1 MVFLLLGMVVSLPV
15 FRLPMISFLQAK
27 ALKKFALLTM
37 GTIFVFLITSPIIAA
52 DKEPFTPLGAPSCAS
67 AACHNQ
73 NLGKG
78 IAFSEYTTWTG
89 FDPHHK
95 AYAVLFNPRSDRIVK
110 NLYNTAAG
118 SAGATQLCL
127 NCHSSNQG
135 KSEHAGPGF
144 SVTEGVGCE
153 SCHGASSGYISIH
166 FTEKFKKLSSQEKEK
181 EFGLTN
187 TKDLSSRNKMCADC
201 HVGNAKKGMEV
212 NHDLI
217 AAGHP
222 RLNFELSAYSAQYPK
237 HWKVEDDLKRYP
249 DFNAKAWALG
259 QIESSKIALQ
269 LLEDRASG
277 LHAIGGIK
285 SPWPEFTE
293 FDCFSCHKDLKLNSR
308 KYQGGYSN
316 KPGSLPWGG
325 WFNGNALK
333 LVLEESKVKAFP
345 SEVSQ
350 QMNQFGAQPIKVAQ
364 SSRKAIEQLE
374 MAAQDLEKSPTWG
387 KAQLQV
393 LAKKLIN
400 SGKIN
405 AEKGSWDEFAQLYLG
420 LAAIHNSWDDIDPQ
434 SLPKEFT
441 KELVILRDLLK
452 DVFPKGFDSP
462 SLFED
467 KFGLKTRNEKSGETF
482 SSVFRSL
489 QDVLESNRR

>member
-1 MVFLLLGMVVSLPV
+1 MIVSLTV
-15 FRLPMISFLQAK
+15 CRLPMISFFKAK
-27 ALKKFALLTM
+27 ALKKLALLTM
-37 GTIFVFLITSPIIAA
+37 GTMLICFSPSPIIAA
-52 DKEPFTPLGAPSCAS
+52 EKEPFTPLGAPSCAS

-73 NLGKG
+73 NLGRG
-78 IAFSEYTTWTG
+78 IPFSEYTTWTG

-95 AYAVLFNPRSDRIVK
+95 AYASLFNSRSDRIVK
-110 NLYNTAAG
+110 NLYNTGAG

-127 NCHSSNQG
+127 NCHASNQG

-144 SVTEGVGCE
+144 SLTEGVGCE
-153 SCHGASSGYISIH
+153 SCHGSSSGYISVH
-166 FTEKFKKLSSQEKEK
+166 FTEKFKKLSTQEKEK
-181 EFGLTN
+181 EYGLTN

-237 HWKVEDDLKRYP
+237 HWKIEDDLKRYP
-249 DFNAKAWALG
+249 DFNAKAWAVG
-259 QIESSKIALQ
+259 QIQNSKIALE
-269 LLEDRASG
+269 LLEDRTTG
-277 LHAIGGIK
+277 LHGVDGNK
-285 SPWPEFTE
+285 TPWPEFTE
-293 FDCFSCHKDLKLNSR
+293 FDCFSCHKDLKLNSK

-333 LVLEESKVKAFP
+333 LVLEDSKVKAFP
-345 SEVSQ
+345 TEVSL
-350 QMNQFGAQPIKVAQ
+350 QMNQFGAQPSKVGQ
-364 SSRKAIEQLE
+364 SCKKAIEKLE
-374 MAAQDLEKSPTWG
+374 IAAQDLEKSPTWS
-387 KAQLQV
+387 KSQLLS
-393 LAKKLIN
+393 LAKKLID

-420 LAAIHNSWDDIDPQ
+420 LAAIHNSWDDLDPQ
-434 SLPKEFT
+434 GVPKDFT
-441 KELVILRDLLK
+441 KELVILGDLLK

-462 SLFED
+462 RLFED
-467 KFGLKTRNEKSGETF
+467 KFSFNPRNEKSDETF

-489 QDVLESNRR
+489 HIALESNRR

>member
-1 MVFLLLGMVVSLPV
+1 
-15 FRLPMISFLQAK
+15 MISFLQAK
-27 ALKKFALLTM
+27 AMKKFALLTM
-37 GTIFVFLITSPIIAA
+37 GTIFVFFITGPIIAA
-52 DKEPFTPLGAPSCAS
+52 DKVPFIPLGAPSCAS

-78 IAFSEYTTWTG
+78 ITFSEYTTWTG

-127 NCHSSNQG
+127 NCHATNQG
-135 KSEHAGPGF
+135 KSDHAGPGF
-144 SVTEGVGCE
+144 SLAEGVGCE
-153 SCHGASSGYISIH
+153 SCHGSSSGYISIH

-181 EFGLTN
+181 EHGLTN
-187 TKDLSSRNKMCADC
+187 TKDMSNRNKLCADC

-237 HWKVEDDLKRYP
+237 HWKMEDDLKRYP

-259 QIESSKIALQ
+259 QIDNSKIALQ
-269 LLEDRASG
+269 LLEERASG
-277 LHAIGGIK
+277 LHGIGSKK
-285 SPWPEFTE
+285 SPWPEFSE
-293 FDCFSCHKDLKLNSR
+293 FDCFSCHKDLNLNSK
-308 KYQGGYSN
+308 KYQGGYPN
-316 KPGSLPWGG
+316 KPGSLPWAG

-333 LVLEESKVKAFP
+333 LVLEESKLKAFP

-350 QMNQFGAQPIKVAQ
+350 QMNQFGAQPSQVSK
-364 SSRKAIEQLE
+364 SCKKSIEQLE
-374 MAAQDLEKSPTWG
+374 IAAQDLGKSPTWG
-387 KAQLQV
+387 KSELQG
-393 LAKKLIN
+393 LAKKLID

-405 AEKGSWDEFAQLYLG
+405 SEKGSWDEFAQLYLG
-420 LAAIHNSWDDIDPQ
+420 LAAIHNSWEDLDPQ
-434 SLPKEFT
+434 GVPKDFT
-441 KELVILRDLLK
+441 KELVRLRDLLK

-467 KFGLKTRNEKSGETF
+467 KFGLNPKNEKSGETF

>member
-1 MVFLLLGMVVSLPV
+1 MVFLSLGMVVPLPAC
-15 FRLPMISFLQAK
+15 RLPMISFLQAK

-37 GTIFVFLITSPIIAA
+37 GTIFVFFITSPIIAA

-78 IAFSEYTTWTG
+78 ITFSEYTTWTG

-95 AYAVLFNPRSDRIVK
+95 AYAVLFNPRSDIIVK

-166 FTEKFKKLSSQEKEK
+166 FTEKFKKLGSQEKEK

-249 DFNAKAWALG
+249 DFNAKAWAVG
-259 QIESSKIALQ
+259 QIQSSKIALQ
-269 LLEDRASG
+269 LLEDRAGG
-277 LHAIGGIK
+277 LHEIGGIK

-325 WFNGNALK
+325 WFNGNTLK
-333 LVLEESKVKAFP
+333 VILEEGKVKAFP

-350 QMNQFGAQPIKVAQ
+350 QMNQFGAQPNKVAQ
-364 SSRKAIEQLE
+364 SCKKAIEQLE
-374 MAAQDLEKSPTWG
+374 LAAQDLEKSPTWG
-387 KAQLQV
+387 KSQLQG
-393 LAKKLIN
+393 LAKNLIN

-405 AEKGSWDEFAQLYLG
+405 AEKGSWDDFAQLYLG
-420 LAAIHNSWDDIDPQ
+420 LAAIHNSWDDLDPQ
-434 SLPKEFT
+434 GVPKDFT
-441 KELVILRDLLK
+441 KELVRLRDLLK
-452 DVFPKGFDSP
+452 DVFSKGFDSP

-467 KFGLKTRNEKSGETF
+467 KFGLNPRNEKSGETF

>member
-1 MVFLLLGMVVSLPV
+1 MNIFSK
-15 FRLPMISFLQAK
+15 AN
-27 ALKKFALLTM
+27 ALKKLILFSVGGLVCLFLT
-37 GTIFVFLITSPIIAA
+37 VPVIAA
-52 DKEPFTPLGAPSCAS
+52 EKEPFTPLGAPSCAS

-78 IAFSEYTTWTG
+78 IPFSEYSTWTG

-95 AYAVLFNPRSDRIVK
+95 AYESLFSPRSDRMVK
-110 NLYNTAAG
+110 NLYNTGVG
-118 SAGATQLCL
+118 SAASTQLCL
-127 NCHSSNQG
+127 NCHASNQG
-135 KSEHAGPGF
+135 KSEHAGSGF
-144 SVTEGVGCE
+144 TLTEGLGCE
-153 SCHGASSGYISIH
+153 SCHGAASGYLSEH
-166 FTEKFKKLSSQEKEK
+166 YSTKFKKLSSQEKEK

-201 HVGNAKKGMEV
+201 HVGNAKKGMDV

-237 HWKVEDDLKRYP
+237 HWKMSDELKRLP
-249 DFNAKAWALG
+249 DFNAKAWAIG
-259 QIESSKIALQ
+259 QIENSKVALQ
-269 LLEDRASG
+269 LLEDRANG
-277 LHAIGGIK
+277 LHGVDGNK
-285 SPWPEFTE
+285 TPWPEFTE

-333 LVLEESKVKAFP
+333 LVLEESKSKAYP
-345 SEVSQ
+345 TEVSL
-350 QMNQFGAQPIKVAQ
+350 QMNQFGAQPSKVGQ
-364 SSRKAIEQLE
+364 SCKKAIAQLE
-374 MAAQDLEKSPTWG
+374 IAAQDLEKSPTWG
-387 KAQLQV
+387 KFQLQS
-393 LAKKLIN
+393 LAKKLID
-400 SGKIN
+400 SGKTI
-405 AEKGSWDEFAQLYLG
+405 AEKGSWDDFAQLYLG
-420 LAAIHNSWDDIDPQ
+420 LAAIHNSWDDLEPQ
-434 SLPKEFT
+434 GVPKDFT
-441 KELVILRDLLK
+441 KELVIMRDLLK

-462 SLFED
+462 KLFED
-467 KFGLKTRNEKSGETF
+467 KFSMNPRNEKSSETF

>member
-1 MVFLLLGMVVSLPV
+1 
-15 FRLPMISFLQAK
+15 MISFLKAK
-27 ALKKFALLTM
+27 ALKKLALLTM
-37 GTIFVFLITSPIIAA
+37 GTMFCLFTDAPVNAA
-52 DKEPFTPLGAPSCAS
+52 EKEPFTPLGAPSCAS

-78 IAFSEYTTWTG
+78 IPFSEYTTWTG

-95 AYAVLFNPRSDRIVK
+95 AYESLFSSRSDRMVK
-110 NLYNTAAG
+110 NLYNTGVG
-118 SAGATQLCL
+118 SAASTQLCL
-127 NCHSSNQG
+127 NCHASNQG
-135 KSEHAGPGF
+135 KSEHAGSGF
-144 SVTEGVGCE
+144 TLTEGLGCE
-153 SCHGASSGYISIH
+153 SCHGAASGYLSEH
-166 FTEKFKKLSSQEKEK
+166 YSVKFKKLSSQEKEK

-237 HWKVEDDLKRYP
+237 HWKMSDELKRLP
-249 DFNAKAWALG
+249 DFNAKAWAIG
-259 QIESSKIALQ
+259 QIENSKVALQ
-269 LLEDRASG
+269 LLEDRANG
-277 LHAIGGIK
+277 LHGVDGNK
-285 SPWPEFTE
+285 TPWPEFTE

-333 LVLEESKVKAFP
+333 LVLEENKGKAYP
-345 SEVSQ
+345 TEVSL
-350 QMNQFGAQPIKVAQ
+350 QMNQFGAQPSKVGQ
-364 SSRKAIEQLE
+364 SCKKAIAQLE
-374 MAAQDLEKSPTWG
+374 IAAQDLEKSPTWG
-387 KAQLQV
+387 KSQLQS
-393 LAKKLIN
+393 LAKKLID
-400 SGKIN
+400 SGKNI
-405 AEKGSWDEFAQLYLG
+405 AEKGSWDDFAQLYLG
-420 LAAIHNSWDDIDPQ
+420 LAAIHNSWDDLDPHGI
-434 SLPKEFT
+434 PKDFT
-441 KELVILRDLLK
+441 KELVKLRDLLK

-462 SLFED
+462 KLFED
-467 KFGLKTRNEKSGETF
+467 KFSMNPRNEKSSETF

>member
-1 MVFLLLGMVVSLPV
+1 
-15 FRLPMISFLQAK
+15 MISFLKAK
-27 ALKKFALLTM
+27 ALKKLALLTM
-37 GTIFVFLITSPIIAA
+37 GTMFCLFTDAPVNAA
-52 DKEPFTPLGAPSCAS
+52 EKEPFTPLGAPSCAS

-78 IAFSEYTTWTG
+78 IPFSEYTTWTG

-95 AYAVLFNPRSDRIVK
+95 AYEVLFNPRSDRIVK
-110 NLYNTAAG
+110 NLYNTGAG

-144 SVTEGVGCE
+144 TLTEGVGCE

-181 EFGLTN
+181 EHGLTN

-237 HWKVEDDLKRYP
+237 HWKMSDDLKRYP
-249 DFNAKAWALG
+249 DFNAKAWAIG
-259 QIESSKIALQ
+259 QIESSKVALQ
-269 LLEDRASG
+269 LLEDRTTG
-277 LHAIGGIK
+277 LHGVDGNK
-285 SPWPEFTE
+285 TPWPEFTE

-345 SEVSQ
+345 TEVSL
-350 QMNQFGAQPIKVAQ
+350 QMNQFSAQPSKVGQ
-364 SSRKAIEQLE
+364 SCKKAIAQLE
-374 MAAQDLEKSPTWG
+374 IAAQDLEKSPTWG
-387 KAQLQV
+387 KSQLQS
-393 LAKKLIN
+393 LAKKLID
-400 SGKIN
+400 SGKTI
-405 AEKGSWDEFAQLYLG
+405 AEKGSWDDFAQLYLG
-420 LAAIHNSWDDIDPQ
+420 LAAIHNSWSDLDPQ
-434 SLPKEFT
+434 GVPKDFT
-441 KELVILRDLLK
+441 KELVKLRDLLK

-467 KFGLKTRNEKSGETF
+467 KFSMNLRNEKSSETF

>member
-1 MVFLLLGMVVSLPV
+1 
-15 FRLPMISFLQAK
+15 MISFLKAK
-27 ALKKFALLTM
+27 VLKKLALLTM
-37 GTIFVFLITSPIIAA
+37 GAMFICFRTSPITAA
-52 DKEPFTPLGAPSCAS
+52 EKEPFTPLGAPSCAS

-78 IAFSEYTTWTG
+78 ITFSEYTTWTG

-110 NLYNTAAG
+110 NLYNTGPG
-118 SAGATQLCL
+118 SAGSTQLCL
-127 NCHSSNQG
+127 NCHASNQG
-135 KSEHAGPGF
+135 KSDHTGPGF
-144 SVTEGVGCE
+144 SITEGVGCE
-153 SCHGASSGYISIH
+153 SCHGASSGYISVH
-166 FTEKFKKLSSQEKEK
+166 FTEKFNKLSAQEKEK
-181 EFGLTN
+181 DFGLTN

-237 HWKVEDDLKRYP
+237 HWKIEDDLKRYP

-259 QIESSKIALQ
+259 QIQNSKIALQ
-269 LLEDRASG
+269 LLEDRTTG
-277 LHAIGGIK
+277 LHGVDGK
-285 SPWPEFTE
+285 KNPWPEFTE
-293 FDCFSCHKDLKLNSR
+293 FDCFSCHKDLKLNSK
-308 KYQGGYSN
+308 KYLGGYSN

-333 LVLEESKVKAFP
+333 LVLEDSKVKAFP
-345 SEVSQ
+345 TEVSL
-350 QMNQFGAQPIKVAQ
+350 QMNQFGAQPIKVGQ
-364 SSRKAIEQLE
+364 SCKKAIEQLE
-374 MAAQDLEKSPTWG
+374 IAAQDLEKSPAWN
-387 KAQLQV
+387 KSQLLS
-393 LAKKLIN
+393 LAKKLID

-405 AEKGSWDEFAQLYLG
+405 AEKGSWDEFSQLYLG

-434 SLPKEFT
+434 GIPKDFT

-452 DVFPKGFDSP
+452 DVFPKG
-462 SLFED
+462 
-467 KFGLKTRNEKSGETF
+467 
-482 SSVFRSL
+482 V
-489 QDVLESNRR
+489 

>member
-1 MVFLLLGMVVSLPV
+1 
-15 FRLPMISFLQAK
+15 MISFLKAK

-37 GTIFVFLITSPIIAA
+37 GAMFICLITSPITAA
-52 DKEPFTPLGAPSCAS
+52 EKEPFTPLGAPSCAS

-78 IAFSEYTTWTG
+78 IPFSEYSTWTTY
-89 FDPHHK
+89 DPHHK
-95 AYAVLFNPRSDRIVK
+95 AYESLFSPRSDRMVK
-110 NLYNTAAG
+110 NLYNTETG
-118 SAGATQLCL
+118 SAASTQICL
-127 NCHSSNQG
+127 NCHASNQG
-135 KSEHAGPGF
+135 KLEHAGPGLTL
-144 SVTEGVGCE
+144 TEGLGCE
-153 SCHGASSGYISIH
+153 SCHGAASGYLSEH
-166 FTEKFKKLSSQEKEK
+166 YSVKFKKLSSQEKEK
-181 EFGLTN
+181 EFGLIN

-237 HWKVEDDLKRYP
+237 HWKMSDDLKRYP
-249 DFNAKAWALG
+249 DLNAKAWAVG
-259 QIESSKIALQ
+259 QIQSSKMSLQ
-269 LLEDRASG
+269 LLEDRTNG
-277 LHAIGGIK
+277 LHGVDGKK

-345 SEVSQ
+345 TEVFL
-350 QMNQFGAQPIKVAQ
+350 QMNQFGAQPSKVGQ
-364 SSRKAIEQLE
+364 SCKKAIEQLE
-374 MAAQDLEKSPTWG
+374 IAALDLEKSPTWN
-387 KAQLQV
+387 KSQLLS
-393 LAKKLIN
+393 LAKKLID
-400 SGKIN
+400 SGKTN

-420 LAAIHNSWDDIDPQ
+420 LAAIHNSLDDLDPQ
-434 SLPKEFT
+434 GVSKDFT
-441 KELVILRDLLK
+441 KELVILGDLLK

-467 KFGLKTRNEKSGETF
+467 KFGLNPRNEKSIDTF

-489 QDVLESNRR
+489 QTTLESNRR